1 MDNNDRILGI
11 KEIQRLYGIN
21 DEQEK
26 EIDQHIES
34 IEDDMQIRTM
44 SLNMCKIMEGYIGL
58 QAQDDDTEDTI
69 HH

>member
-44 SLNMCKIMEGYIGL
+44 SLNMCKIM
-58 QAQDDDTEDTI
+58 
-69 HH
+69 